1 MNNLN
6 SVLVEGNL
14 TRDPVYSETPKGKS
28 VCSFNIATNRYYK
41 QEEEFQNEVSY
52 LDVETW
58 ARLADAC
65 RDHLTK
71 GRGVRIVGRVKQDR
85 WVDQEGKNK
94 SRFKIVAEHVE
105 FKPCKKSAVDAAE
118 GEAAEAESAAG
129 ESEIEETDAMD
140 VQEETVAIEV

>member
-6 SVLVEGNL
+6 SILVEGNL
-14 TRDPVYSETPKGKS
+14 TRDPVYSETPRGKS

-58 ARLADAC
+58 SRLADAC
-65 RDHLTK
+65 RDHLAK

-105 FKPCKKSAVDAAE
+105 FKPCKKSDGDAAE
-118 GEAAEAESAAG
+118 DESTAADAAETEETAG
-129 ESEIEETDAMD
+129 EEA
-140 VQEETVAIEV
+140 QEEVQAVEV

>member
-6 SVLVEGNL
+6 SILVEGNL
-14 TRDPVYSETPKGKS
+14 TRDPVYSETTKGKS

-65 RDHLTK
+65 RDHLAK

-105 FKPCKKSAVDAAE
+105 FKPCKKSE
-118 GEAAEAESAAG
+118 GEAGEDDSALTDAADAEETAGAEA
-129 ESEIEETDAMD
+129 
-140 VQEETVAIEV
+140 QEEVQAIEV

>member
-6 SVLVEGNL
+6 SILVEGNL

-65 RDHLTK
+65 RDHLAK

-105 FKPCKKSAVDAAE
+105 FKPSKKSEEDPSEDESTAADM
-118 GEAAEAESAAG
+118 AET
-129 ESEIEETDAMD
+129 EETAGAE
-140 VQEETVAIEV
+140 VQEEAQAIEV